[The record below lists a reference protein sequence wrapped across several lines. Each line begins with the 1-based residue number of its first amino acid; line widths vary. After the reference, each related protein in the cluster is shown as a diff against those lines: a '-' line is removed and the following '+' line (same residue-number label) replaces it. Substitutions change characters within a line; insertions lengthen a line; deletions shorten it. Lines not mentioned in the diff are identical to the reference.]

1 MSNTK
6 NQSKNQNLKVTS
18 IAALSEIGKGVPVEL
33 SGWTEETPFVARLRR
48 ASLSGMIKAGK
59 IDNPLMAA
67 AQRLY
72 EGLKSRVNVPFEELI
87 KMQRLVVSDALVEP
101 SEAVLKEAGLELTEQ
116 QVNEIYNYA
125 IGGAKALERFR
136 NLTEG
141 RNADTHGDTKQGEAE
156 RSAGD

>member
-1 MSNTK
+1 MNNK
-6 NQSKNQNLKVTS
+6 NQSKNQSPKVTS

-141 RNADTHGDTKQGEAE
+141 RDADTNGDTKQGEAE
-156 RSAGD
+156 RAAGD

>member
-1 MSNTK
+1 MNNK

-33 SGWTEETPFVARLRR
+33 SGWAEDTPFVARLRR

-72 EGLKSRVNVPFEELI
+72 EGPKSRVNVPFEELI

-141 RNADTHGDTKQGEAE
+141 RDADTHGDTKQGEAE
-156 RSAGD
+156 RAAGD